1 LIKKVKHI
9 IFGLLFFATMLSAK
23 AQTTEGVQRTN
34 ILFLMDGSFSMR
46 KDWTVGSKWKTAT
59 RTLSEVADSLSHIDN
74 VYFGLRIFGHLYD
87 ESEAN
92 CKDSRLEVPLG
103 RYNKEKFLDRVSSIR
118 PKGIT
123 PIAYALE
130 KASRDFGEDNNA
142 KNILILITDGEES
155 CEGNP
160 CEIATMLQQKGVL
173 LKPFVIGMSLSTKVA
188 DYFSCVGQTVNTNT
202 DEEFNQRVKN
212 IVDEAIAKT
221 TIQVNLFNAQKQA
234 TETGVAMTFY
244 DSQTAIAKHH
254 FYHTLNAYGNPDTIT
269 ISPLF
274 TYDIQIHTLPE
285 RWIRNITPLRNKHS
299 IVNVDA
305 AQGEL
310 DFSLQ
315 SNVSKSSIIERIK
328 CVLYQKDSADFFHV
342 QNLNTSLRY
351 LVGKYDAE
359 ILTLPRTYLKDIKID
374 PNKTTHLE
382 IPSPGILTIN
392 KSYEYFGSIFIE
404 QNKQLIKL
412 YDLNPEQKQETLAL
426 QPGKYLLVYRSKFAK
441 SGHNTINK
449 YFEIES
455 AGSLSLKL

>member
-1 LIKKVKHI
+1 
-9 IFGLLFFATMLSAK
+9 MLPHLK
-23 AQTTEGVQRTN
+23 AQSNTTAQRTN

-46 KDWTVGSKWKTAT
+46 KEWTGGSKWKTAT
-59 RTLSEVADSLSHIDN
+59 RTLSEIADSLSHIDN
-74 VYFGLRIFGHLYD
+74 VYFGLRVFGHQYD

-103 RYNKEKFLDRVSSIR
+103 RYNREKFLDRVSSIR

-130 KASRDFGEDNNA
+130 KASRDFGEDITA

-155 CEGNP
+155 CGGNP
-160 CEIATMLQQKGVL
+160 CEIATLLQERGVL
-173 LKPFVIGMSLSTKVA
+173 LKPFVIGMSLTTQVA

-202 DEEFNQRVKN
+202 DAEFNQKLKN

-244 DSQTAIAKHH
+244 DQQTGIAKHH
-254 FYHTLNAYGNPDTIT
+254 FYHTLNAYGHPDTIT

-274 TYDIQIHTLPE
+274 TYAIQIHTLPE
-285 RWIRNITPLRNKHS
+285 RWIRNVTPLHNRHT
-299 IVNVDA
+299 IVGSDA
-305 AQGEL
+305 AQGAL

-315 SNVSKSSIIERIK
+315 SNVSKSAIIERIK
-328 CVLYQKDSADFFHV
+328 CILYQKDSTDFFHV
-342 QNLNTSLRY
+342 QNLNTSIRY

-359 ILTLPRTYLKDIKID
+359 ILTLPRTYLKNITID
-374 PNKTTHLE
+374 PNKTTHVE

-404 QNKQLIKL
+404 QKSQLVKL
-412 YDLNPEQKQETLAL
+412 YDLTPEQKQETIVL

-449 YFEIES
+449 TFEITTG
-455 AGSLSLKL
+455 GSLSLNL